1 MSVVEKRDANV
12 PAAHAG
18 WPQGEGARRDRARR
32 RAVGRGFAA
41 VTAVP
46 VMLAIVFLGFL
57 LTDVVADLFTWQ
69 VMDTR
74 NSGETFAWSVAPTGG
89 DAIVRLE
96 LAVQGVDGAAIDAML
111 ADSEEMRRF
120 YARNRVELMPYTDQ
134 GPFRWLVTNNRDRAS
149 VLVPLHEGFGQRA
162 ELEANLGPGER
173 LVVNAWLDGG
183 FFQRVA
189 SRNAVLAGLRTALV
203 GTLIV
208 ILGVVALSVPIGV
221 GTAVYLEEYVA
232 RSRLAR
238 FLEVNIAN
246 LAGVPSIVYGI
257 LGLSVFVRA
266 MSMGPSLMA
275 AILTLT
281 LLVLPVV
288 VIAAREGIKAVPSSL
303 REAAYGLGGTRWQV
317 VWRIVLP
324 SAAPGIATGVVLS
337 VARAIGE
344 TAPLL
349 LVGAAAFVPN
359 LPDSLY
365 APYTVIPVQIYSW
378 ISENSAEFQ
387 HVAAAGIATLL
398 GVVALLY
405 ATVFQIRRRL
415 ERTRA

>member
-1 MSVVEKRDANV
+1 
-12 PAAHAG
+12 
-18 WPQGEGARRDRARR
+18 
-32 RAVGRGFAA
+32 
-41 VTAVP
+41 
-46 VMLAIVFLGFL
+46 MLAIVFLGFL